1 VADST
6 AKGAQ
11 ATGNVESLIAAI
23 PKALAAAGAPVVV
36 EYAFSKRAADRGVGH
51 HGRVRADRYPGERRR
66 NSASGGLR

>member
-1 VADST
+1 LT

-11 ATGNVESLIAAI
+11 ATGSIESIAAAI
-23 PKALAAAGAPVVV
+23 TKALAAAGAIVVV

-51 HGRVRADRYPGERRR
+51 HWRVRADRYPGERRR